1 MPALRSATL
10 LRLIL
15 ARNISRSL
23 EQDPRILAV
32 IATGSVAR
40 NRCSRTSDLDVTVI
54 TADEGS
60 RRSVTSERQ
69 QGVVIDIEWLTKR
82 RAVSIMKGG
91 KRDLKGLRE
100 ASRLGLGIYLLDRE
114 SLQSSFRVLA
124 FNLLPEKH
132 VIDQRMAAL
141 MAILKKCSSQRP
153 GQPEVQWEW
162 CRALVDNL
170 AFVLLM
176 LHPFRYH
183 KPKWVMADLKDA
195 GYDSLNSLLR
205 KAYRIGSDSS
215 NTSRRSIELS
225 KRFIEEMG
233 QLMKAPE
240 IELMLKKGF
249 TRKYAAWSYLC
260 RTWEDAESLF
270 QDQAFGEA
278 NFTAKFAVRM
288 TFPLYLEKF
297 GSPDLATHPLAILKD
312 IGNDRLS
319 TLYHQLFPTP
329 TKQPFP
335 GQHVR
340 KKCLDL
346 VRACMRMKQGVFG
359 EQP

>member
-1 MPALRSATL
+1 MSVLRPATL
-10 LRLIL
+10 TRLNL

-23 EQDPRILAV
+23 EQDLSVIAV

-40 NRCSRTSDLDVTVI
+40 NRCSSTSDLDLTVI
-54 TADEGS
+54 TSDRGM
-60 RRSVTSERQ
+60 RRSVTSESMKK
-69 QGVVIDIEWLTKR
+69 VAIDIEWLTKR

-91 KRDLKGLRE
+91 SRDLKGLRE
-100 ASRLGLGIYLLDRE
+100 ASRLGLGIFLLDRE
-114 SLQSSFRVLA
+114 SVQSSFRVLA

-153 GQPEVQWEW
+153 SSPEVQWEW

-183 KPKWVMADLKDA
+183 KPKWVMADLRDA
-195 GYDSLNSLLR
+195 GHHSLSSLLR

-215 NTSRRSIELS
+215 NTSCRSIELS
-225 KRFIEEMG
+225 RQFIEGMG
-233 QLMKAPE
+233 QLMQTPS
-240 IELMLKKGF
+240 IEHMLKEGF

-297 GSPDLATHPLAILKD
+297 GSPDHATHPLVILKD
-312 IGNDRLS
+312 IGNVRLS
-319 TLYHQLFPTP
+319 TLYHQLFPIP
-329 TKQPFP
+329 KKQPFP
-335 GQHVR
+335 GQHMR
-340 KKCLDL
+340 QKCLDL

>member
-15 ARNISRSL
+15 ARNISCSL
-23 EQDPRILAV
+23 EQDPRVLAV
-32 IATGSVAR
+32 IATGSVVR

-54 TADEGS
+54 TADQGS

-91 KRDLKGLRE
+91 RRDLKGLRE
-100 ASRLGLGIYLLDRE
+100 ASRLGHGIFLLDRE

-153 GQPEVQWEW
+153 GPPEVQWEW

-170 AFVLLM
+170 AFVLLL

-183 KPKWVMADLKDA
+183 KPKWVMADLRDA
-195 GYDSLNSLLR
+195 GYHSLNSLLR

-215 NTSRRSIELS
+215 NTSCRSIELS
-225 KRFIEEMG
+225 RQFIEGMG
-233 QLMKAPE
+233 QLMKTPS
-240 IELMLKKGF
+240 IEHMLKKGF

-297 GSPDLATHPLAILKD
+297 EPDNQSTNPLVILKK
-312 IGNDRLS
+312 IGDDRLS
-319 TLYHQLFPTP
+319 KIYQKLFPVPANLSYLDQHMLRESLYLVKTCWEI
-329 TKQPFP
+329 KQ
-335 GQHVR
+335 QTY
-340 KKCLDL
+340 
-346 VRACMRMKQGVFG
+346 G
-359 EQP
+359 ENG